1 MEEKQEFIG
10 KTLNWMLTLIS
21 QCRMPMSVIEHH
33 DAVSVSVRGERTAN
47 PFKGVNEHV
56 FNLIQFIERK
66 I

>member
-1 MEEKQEFIG
+1 
-10 KTLNWMLTLIS
+10 
-21 QCRMPMSVIEHH
+21 MPMSVIQHH